1 MEVKAN
7 NSNTQNKKDLANN
20 NVKDFW
26 KFNFVNYSLFFTGL
40 VFIFIGYILM
50 YKGTVNSN
58 QVIITS
64 PRLLIIG
71 YCIFI
76 PLALIYEHNKAKN
89 LFNRYRNYINGGG
102 SSTG

>member
-7 NSNTQNKKDLANN
+7 NSNTQDKKDLANN
-20 NVKDFW
+20 DIKDFW
-26 KFNFVNYSLFFTGL
+26 KFNFVNYSLFAIGL

-50 YKGTVNSN
+50 YKGTVNSD

-76 PLALIYEHNKAKN
+76 PLALIYEHNKAKD
-89 LFNRYRNYINGGG
+89 LFTRCKSFLNRGG